1 MKKWIFF
8 CRKTSAKRHQSTRPL
23 TVRGVSIRGYFC
35 ESFFKRRLGAYIRSK
50 TPEWTSVAV
59 SLTSSKT
66 IRSLYQASTFLLLP
80 SRRCCSSLSLSL
92 SSSPSPFKTKA
103 TKACRSKSRRKVC
116 FIFSMSRDEV
126 TSRGQQLR
134 NRLIDS
140 SRFMYG

>member
-35 ESFFKRRLGAYIRSK
+35 ESFFKRRLGAYIRSN

-66 IRSLYQASTFLLLP
+66 IRSLYQASAFLLLP
-80 SRRCCSSLSLSL
+80 SSRRCRLSLSL

-103 TKACRSKSRRKVC
+103 TKACRSKSRRKV
-116 FIFSMSRDEV
+116 SSRDKV

-134 NRLIDS
+134 NRLMDS

>member
-1 MKKWIFF
+1 MDFF
-8 CRKTSAKRHQSTRPL
+8 CTSAAKRHQTTRPL
-23 TVRGVSIRGYFC
+23 VRGVIIRGYV
-35 ESFFKRRLGAYIRSK
+35 ESFFKRRLGAYIRSN

-66 IRSLYQASTFLLLP
+66 IRSLYQASALLLLP
-80 SRRCCSSLSLSL
+80 SSLSLS

-103 TKACRSKSRRKVC
+103 TKACRSKSRRKVW
-116 FIFSMSRDEV
+116 FIFSASRDEV